1 MIPSFKPGILSS
13 NIIRAAGGGGG
24 GSDVTPNAVNWIES
38 TSNSLVATS
47 NQQTITGI
55 NTTITLRI
63 ELSNSL
69 EFGEVASYIKN
80 SGSAIDV
87 QNPAAIPSV
96 EYADVSIV
104 NGDILEF
111 RLDGTGNSQQGIFN
125 ITNLSDGNTLLDT
138 VTLNVLGV

>member
-1 MIPSFKPGILSS
+1 
-13 NIIRAAGGGGG
+13 
-24 GSDVTPNAVNWIES
+24 
-38 TSNSLVATS
+38 
-47 NQQTITGI
+47 
-55 NTTITLRI
+55 
-63 ELSNSL
+63 
-69 EFGEVASYIKN
+69 
-80 SGSAIDV
+80 V
-87 QNPAAIPSV
+87 QNPAAFPAV

>member
-104 NGDILEF
+104 SGDILEF
-111 RLDGTGNSQQGIFN
+111 RLDGTGNFQQGIFN